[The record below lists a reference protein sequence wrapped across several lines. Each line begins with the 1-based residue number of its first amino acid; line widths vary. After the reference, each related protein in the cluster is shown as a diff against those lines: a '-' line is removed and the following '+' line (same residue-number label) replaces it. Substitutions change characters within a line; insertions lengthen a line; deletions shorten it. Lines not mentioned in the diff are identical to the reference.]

1 MLKSSAEDYVSQIHI
16 GSQIAVRVKPTQP
29 EKSVVAVDQ

>member
-1 MLKSSAEDYVSQIHI
+1 LKSSAEDYVSQVHI

-29 EKSVVAVDQ
+29 ETSVAAVDE